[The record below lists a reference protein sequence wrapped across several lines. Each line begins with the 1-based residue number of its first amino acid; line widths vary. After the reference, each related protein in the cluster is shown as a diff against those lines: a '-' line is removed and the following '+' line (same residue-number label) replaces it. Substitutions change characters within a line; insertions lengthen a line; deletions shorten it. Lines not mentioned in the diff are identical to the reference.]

1 MKQMLNPKSTFS
13 SIVVVSFLALIPGW
27 AAAQSQSAGGVGL
40 SESGSISVT
49 PQPAQTNLS
58 ASGTAAANTTPPV
71 NIPARAA
78 DRYESNPILSLPQI
92 FVQQWT
98 PGGEFFSG
106 EHYSF
111 NAGGLTHRLTL
122 KQTIYLA
129 LRNNPGLA
137 AVALTPLAAT
147 EGINGANAAF
157 DPTLS
162 SQIDVEKEVSPVS
175 SPFQNPGTV
184 ADEAKF
190 YDWNFGISKVLST
203 TNATLGLVFENDRE
217 ETNSVYNPVN
227 PAYSP
232 VLEMSASQPLLQN
245 FGWQFATIN
254 VRLAQSAQR
263 SSQWSYGSALNDFVQ
278 HIGNDYWGVVQ
289 AEENLKVAQAAL
301 QFNNDLV
308 RVNKESVRVGM
319 MAPVNLYEARSAA
332 ATAKANVEAAQAG
345 LETAQITLRQDVTL
359 KPGQS
364 FFGEAIEPVQQPD
377 TESEIDTNSETVL
390 EQMFEYNPALAG
402 LREAITT
409 AMLQLKYSQNQTL
422 PQLNIG
428 AEFGLTSSAGAT
440 SCTAGAGVPTYANCF
455 NPSGPKVPAGEN
467 NAAELPF
474 GGVYSDAL
482 NRLFDA
488 RFYNYAAVLSFTMP
502 LDNAAAKAALSQ
514 ARIAYNEARLQYR
527 EAIFQAALQVK
538 SALVNLRA
546 YREQVV
552 ATKEATHYAA
562 KALHDV
568 SQQFHD
574 GMATTNQVL
583 QYQSNLVTAQGNEV
597 QSDVGLENARLALWH
612 AEGTL
617 LRQFNIDFH
626 LERPGPTPWYARF

>member
-1 MKQMLNPKSTFS
+1 M
-13 SIVVVSFLALIPGW
+13 
-27 AAAQSQSAGGVGL
+27 
-40 SESGSISVT
+40 GS
-49 PQPAQTNLS
+49 
-58 ASGTAAANTTPPV
+58 
-71 NIPARAA
+71 
-78 DRYESNPILSLPQI
+78 
-92 FVQQWT
+92 
-98 PGGEFFSG
+98 
-106 EHYSF
+106 
-111 NAGGLTHRLTL
+111 LTHRLTL

-147 EGINGANAAF
+147 EGVNGANAAF

-184 ADEAKF
+184 ADESKF

-217 ETNSVYNPVN
+217 ETNTPYSPVN

-232 VLEMSASQPLLQN
+232 VLEMSVSQPLLQN

-289 AEENLKVAQAAL
+289 AEENLRVAQAAL

-332 ATAKANVEAAQAG
+332 ATAKANLEAAQAA

-359 KPGQS
+359 RPGQS
-364 FFGEAIEPVQQPD
+364 LFGEAIEPDQQPD
-377 TESEIDTNSETVL
+377 TESEIATNSETVL
-390 EQMFEYNPALAG
+390 EQMFDYNPALAG

-409 AMLQLKYSQNQTL
+409 AMIQVKYAQNQTL

-440 SCTAGAGVPTYANCF
+440 ACTSGAGIPTYANCF
-455 NPSGPKVPAGEN
+455 DPSGPALPPGGKF

-474 GGVYSDAL
+474 SGEYSDAL

-514 ARIAYNEARLQYR
+514 ARISYNEARLQYR

-538 SALVNLRA
+538 GALVNLRA

-552 ATKEATHYAA
+552 
-562 KALHDV
+562 
-568 SQQFHD
+568 
-574 GMATTNQVL
+574 G
-583 QYQSNLVTAQGNEV
+583 YQGSDPLCG
-597 QSDVGLENARLALWH
+597 QSPA
-612 AEGTL
+612 
-617 LRQFNIDFH
+617 
-626 LERPGPTPWYARF
+626 